1 VNFPDYF
8 FEISITGTK
17 YILASDQLADI
28 LPATRNDIGFNHTH
42 PHFDPCDDSN
52 FLFTSGMAIS
62 PPRSSQYINVEPEE
76 EGMYSGDGDTTI
88 RANEGADILRVL
100 KRYQ

>member
-1 VNFPDYF
+1 
-8 FEISITGTK
+8 
-17 YILASDQLADI
+17 
-28 LPATRNDIGFNHTH
+28 
-42 PHFDPCDDSN
+42 
-52 FLFTSGMAIS
+52 MAIS

-76 EGMYSGDGDTTI
+76 EGMYSGEGDTTI